1 MDIKESLVVDMK
13 AAMRGREVIRLE
25 TIRLLRA
32 AIQRKEV
39 DEQIQLDD
47 QAVLQ
52 ITQKMIKQCA
62 DAAEQFTK
70 GNRQDLAD
78 KERAHIAILEA
89 YLPAQLSDDEVD
101 SLIAEAINQSAA
113 TTMKEMGKVIALVKE
128 KAQGRVDMG
137 SVSTRIKS
145 LLC

>member
-1 MDIKESLVVDMK
+1 MDIKESLVADMK

-39 DEQIQLDD
+39 DERIQLDD
-47 QAVLQ
+47 QGVLQ

-70 GNRQDLAD
+70 GKRQDLAD
-78 KERAHIAILEA
+78 KENANIAILET

-101 SLIAEAINQSAA
+101 SLIAEAIQQSAA

-137 SVSTRIKS
+137 NVSTRIKS